1 MGNKRKRHWLWNVLI
16 LITVVACI
24 LAFAAHY
31 KNWIKI
37 GPDQIK
43 ILSGVYYV
51 ELPFADLDSIDMVA
65 KIPSMERINGFSVK
79 AIEKGIFTDSLT
91 NTKTYVYVD
100 DLRQE
105 KIRLV
110 YRDSLKLYLN
120 FTDSIQTRTLH
131 DFLRDKIN
139 TSPE

>member
-31 KNWIKI
+31 KNWTKI
-37 GPDQIK
+37 EPDQIK

-51 ELPFADLDSIDMVA
+51 ELPYADLDSIDMVP

-120 FTDSIQTRTLH
+120 FTDSIQTKTLH

-139 TSPE
+139 ASPE

>member
-1 MGNKRKRHWLWNVLI
+1 MGNKRKRHWLWNLLI
-16 LITVVACI
+16 LITVITCV
-24 LAFAAHY
+24 LAFTAHY
-31 KNWIKI
+31 KNWTKI
-37 GPDQIK
+37 GPDHIK

-51 ELPFADLDSIDMVA
+51 ELPFADLDSIDMVV

-100 DLRQE
+100 DLRQD

-120 FTDSIQTRTLH
+120 FTDSIQTRTLY
-131 DFLRDKIN
+131 DFLGDKIN
-139 TSPE
+139 ASPE